1 MATTVGEQR
10 HGPSN
15 PAAIDAALVQRLVGS
30 VTAGARPE
38 RHTTVAP
45 WTGEALAELPLS
57 TPADVATAYDVARS
71 AQQAWARRSLADR
84 ARVLLRYHDLVLER
98 QSEVLDLIQL
108 ETGKARK
115 HAFEEV
121 GDVAIVSRHYG
132 LSAQRYLRPRR
143 RPGLI
148 PIATRV
154 DELHHPRGVV
164 GIISPWNY
172 PLTLAVSDALPAFL
186 AGNAV
191 VLKPDSQTALTAL
204 WAHQLLVEAGLP
216 EGLWQIVV
224 GDGPVLGPAIVDG
237 ADYVMFTGST
247 RVGREI
253 AKQAGERLIGCSL
266 ELGGKNPFLVLDDAP
281 LGRAA
286 EAAVRACFSTAG
298 QLCVSMERML
308 VAESIYEAFMGRFLR
323 RVRALRL
330 GAGLDFSADM
340 GSMVSAH
347 QLDVVSRHVEDA
359 RAKGAQVLAGGRARP
374 DIGPLFY
381 DPTVLTGTTKEME
394 VCADETFGPVVSV
407 FSVRDDDEAVARA
420 NDSDY
425 GLNAAV
431 WSGDL
436 ARGRRVAARI
446 EAGTVNVNEAYG
458 AAWGSVAA
466 PMGGMKA
473 SGIGRRHGVEG
484 ILKYTETQTIA
495 TQRFFGIGA
504 PPHVSDEAWTR
515 VFTAGLRAMKAV
527 RRR

>member
-1 MATTVGEQR
+1 M
-10 HGPSN
+10 
-15 PAAIDAALVQRLVGS
+15 DAALALRLTRR

-38 RHTTVAP
+38 TQTTTAP
-45 WTGEALAELPLS
+45 WTGEVLAELPCS
-57 TPADVATAYDVARS
+57 TPADVSTAYDVARS
-71 AQQAWARRSLADR
+71 AQQAWARRPLADR
-84 ARVLLRYHDLVLER
+84 ARVLLRFHDLVLSR

-132 LSAQRYLRPRR
+132 VSASRYLRPRR
-143 RPGLI
+143 RPGLF
-148 PIATRV
+148 PVATRV

-172 PLTLAVSDALPAFL
+172 PFTLAVSDALPAFL

-191 VLKPDSQTALTAL
+191 VLKPDTQTALTAL
-204 WAHQLLVEAGLP
+204 WSHELLVEAGLP
-216 EGLWQIVV
+216 EGLWQIVL
-224 GDGPVLGPAIVDG
+224 GDGPVLGPEIVKH
-237 ADYVMFTGST
+237 ADYVSFTGST

-253 AKQAGERLIGCSL
+253 AQQAGERLIGCSL

-281 LGRAA
+281 LERAA
-286 EAAVRACFSTAG
+286 EAAVRAAFSTAG
-298 QLCVSMERML
+298 QLCISMERIL
-308 VAESIYEAFMGRFLR
+308 VSERVHAAFLDRFLR

-330 GAGLDFSADM
+330 GTGLDFSADM
-340 GSMVSAH
+340 GCMVSAR
-347 QLDVVSRHVEDA
+347 QLEVVSRHVEDA
-359 RAKGAQVLAGGRARP
+359 RAKGATVLAGGRPRP
-374 DIGPLFY
+374 DVGPLFY
-381 DPTVLTGTTKEME
+381 EPTVLTGTTKAME

-407 FSVRDDDEAVARA
+407 STFTDDDEAVARA

-431 WSGDL
+431 WTGDL
-436 ARGRRVAARI
+436 SRGRRIAARI

-466 PMGGMKA
+466 PMGGMKD
-473 SGIGRRHGVEG
+473 SGVGRRHGAEG
-484 ILKYTETQTIA
+484 IWKYTETQTIA
-495 TQRFFGIGA
+495 TQRFLGVAA
-504 PPHVSDEAWTR
+504 PPHVSDEQWTR
-515 VFTAGLRAMKAV
+515 IMTGALRAMKAV

>member
-1 MATTVGEQR
+1 VR
-10 HGPSN
+10 
-15 PAAIDAALVQRLVGS
+15 LLVGS

-38 RHTTVAP
+38 LHTTTAP
-45 WTGEALAELPLS
+45 WTGAALAELPLA
-57 TPADVATAYDVARS
+57 TPDDVGTAYDLARR
-71 AQQAWARRSLADR
+71 AQHDWARRPLSDR
-84 ARVLLRYHDLVLER
+84 ARVLLRFHDLVLAR

-121 GDVAIVSRHYG
+121 ADVAIVSRHYG
-132 LSAQRYLRPRR
+132 VSAHHYLRPRR
-143 RPGLI
+143 RPGLL
-148 PIATRV
+148 PFATRV

-191 VLKPDSQTALTAL
+191 VLKPDTQTALTAL
-204 WAHQLLVEAGLP
+204 WSHQLLVEAGLP
-216 EGLWQIVV
+216 EGLWQIVL

-253 AKQAGERLIGCSL
+253 AKRAGERLIGCSL
-266 ELGGKNPFLVLDDAP
+266 ELGGKNPFVVLDDAP
-281 LGRAA
+281 LERAA
-286 EAAVRACFSTAG
+286 EAAVRASFSTAG
-298 QLCVSMERML
+298 QLCISMERML
-308 VAESIYEAFMGRFLR
+308 VAERVYEPFLERFLR

-340 GSMVSAH
+340 GSMVSAR

-359 RAKGAQVLAGGRARP
+359 RAKGAEVLAGGRARP

-381 DPTVLTGTTKEME
+381 EPTVLTGTTREME

-407 FSVRDDDEAVARA
+407 SSFLDDDEAIVRA

-466 PMGGMKA
+466 PMGGMKD
-473 SGIGRRHGVEG
+473 SGLGRRHGAEG
-484 ILKYTETQTIA
+484 IVKYTETQTIA
-495 TQRFFGIGA
+495 TQRFLGFGT
-504 PPHVSDEAWTR
+504 PPHVSDEQFAR
-515 VFTAGLRAMKAV
+515 VFTTALRAMKAV

>member
-1 MATTVGEQR
+1 VATTVGAQR
-10 HGPSN
+10 PEE
-15 PAAIDAALVQRLVGS
+15 AAVDAALVARLLRS
-30 VTAGARPE
+30 VTAGARAE
-38 RHTTVAP
+38 LHTTSAP
-45 WTGEALAELPLS
+45 WTGQPLADLPMS
-57 TPADVATAYDVARS
+57 TPDDVATAYDVARS
-71 AQQAWARRSLADR
+71 AQQHWAKRSLADR
-84 ARVLLRYHDLVLER
+84 ARVLLRFHDLVLAR
-98 QSEVLDLIQL
+98 QAEVLDLIQL
-108 ETGKARK
+108 ESGKARK

-132 LSAQRYLRPRR
+132 VSAQRYLRPRR
-143 RPGLI
+143 RAGLM

-172 PLTLAVSDALPAFL
+172 PLTLAVSDALPAFV

-191 VLKPDSQTALTAL
+191 VLKPDTQTALTAL
-204 WAHQLLVEAGLP
+204 WAHELLVEAGLP
-216 EGLWQIVV
+216 EGLWQIVL
-224 GDGPVLGPAIVDG
+224 GDGPVLGPAVVDG
-237 ADYVMFTGST
+237 ADYVSFTGST

-253 AKQAGERLIGCSL
+253 AKRAGERLIGCSL

-281 LGRAA
+281 LDRAA
-286 EAAVRACFSTAG
+286 EAAVRASFSTAG

-308 VAESIYEAFMGRFLR
+308 VAEQIYESFMERFLR

-359 RAKGAQVLAGGRARP
+359 RAKGAQVLTGGRARP
-374 DIGPLFY
+374 DVGPLFY
-381 DPTVLTGTTKEME
+381 EPTVLTGTTREME
-394 VCADETFGPVVSV
+394 VCADETFGPCVSV
-407 FSVRDDDEAVARA
+407 YSVRDDDEAVARA

-436 ARGRRVAARI
+436 ARGRRVAARV

-466 PMGGMKA
+466 PMGGMKD
-473 SGIGRRHGVEG
+473 SGLGRRHGAEG

-495 TQRFFGIGA
+495 TQRFLGLAA
-504 PPHVSDEAWTR
+504 PPRVSDEQWTR

-527 RRR
+527 RRP

>member
-1 MATTVGEQR
+1 MASLD
-10 HGPSN
+10 P
-15 PAAIDAALVQRLVGS
+15 ALVRRLTRS

-38 RHTTVAP
+38 LQQTRAP
-45 WTGEALAELPLS
+45 WSGELLAELPVS
-57 TPADVATAYDVARS
+57 TPADVATAYDVARGV
-71 AQQAWARRSLADR
+71 QRAWARRPLAEH
-84 ARVLLRYHDLVLER
+84 ARVLLRFHDLVLSR
-98 QSEVLDLIQL
+98 QAEVLDLIQL

-121 GDVAIVSRHYG
+121 VDVAIVSRHYG
-132 LSAQRYLRPRR
+132 LSASRYLRPRR
-143 RPGLI
+143 RPGLF
-148 PIATRV
+148 PVATRV

-204 WAHQLLVEAGLP
+204 WSHQLLVEAGLP
-216 EGLWQIVV
+216 EGLWQIVL
-224 GDGPVLGPAIVDG
+224 GDGPVLGPEVVAH
-237 ADYVMFTGST
+237 ADYVSFTGST

-253 AKQAGERLIGCSL
+253 ARQAAERLVGCSL

-281 LGRAA
+281 LDRAA
-286 EAAVRACFSTAG
+286 EAAVRAAFSTAG
-298 QLCVSMERML
+298 QLCVSMERIL
-308 VAESIYEAFMGRFLR
+308 VAERVHDAFLDRFLR

-330 GAGLDFSADM
+330 GTGLDFGPDM
-340 GSMVSAH
+340 GSMVSAR

-359 RAKGAQVLAGGRARP
+359 RAKGATVLAGGRRRP
-374 DIGPLFY
+374 DVGPLFY
-381 DPTVLTGTTKEME
+381 EPTVLTGTTKEME

-407 FSVRDDDEAVARA
+407 STFRDDDEAVERA

-466 PMGGMKA
+466 PMGGMKD
-473 SGIGRRHGVEG
+473 SGLGHRHGAEG

-495 TQRFFGIGA
+495 TQRFIGFNA
-504 PPHVSDEAWTR
+504 PPHVSDEQWAR
-515 VFTAGLRAMKAV
+515 VLTGALRVMKAV